1 MADYIKYLREM
12 VGHEPVVLCG
22 ASVIVVD
29 ENGALLLQ
37 KRADNGCWGY
47 AGGAVELYEDV
58 RDAARRELYEE
69 TGLRAKEISLLG
81 VYSGEG
87 MAHCYPNGDKA
98 SIVDIVFLCTDYEG
112 ELIPQPEEVAA
123 LRFFPPAALPAP
135 INPTSQRA
143 LADYLNRYGRN
154 NRHEAD
160 A

>member
-1 MADYIKYLREM
+1 MADYIKYLRAM
-12 VGHEPVVLCG
+12 VGHEPIVLCG

-37 KRADNGCWGY
+37 KRTDNGCWCY
-47 AGGAVELYEDV
+47 AGGIVELYEDV

-69 TGLRAKEISLLG
+69 TGLKAKSLSLFG

-98 SIVDIVFLCTDYEG
+98 SIVDVVFLCTDYEG
-112 ELIPQPEEVAA
+112 ALKPQPEEVTA
-123 LRFFPPAALPAP
+123 LGFFPPDALPAP
-135 INPTSQRA
+135 INPTSQKA
-143 LADYLNRYGRN
+143 LSDYLNRYGRGN
-154 NRHEAD
+154 GHEAD